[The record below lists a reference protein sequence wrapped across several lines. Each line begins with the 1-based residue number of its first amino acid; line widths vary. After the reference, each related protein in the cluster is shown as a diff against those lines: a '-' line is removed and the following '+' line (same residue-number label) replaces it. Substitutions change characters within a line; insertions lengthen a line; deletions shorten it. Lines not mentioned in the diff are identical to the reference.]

1 MPGNRRYFIGASLST
16 LVVNG
21 SMCVNF
27 TRLNLSQYH
36 GYGITPQSPR
46 GISKQGYWMT
56 VDFFALY
63 PASRVAWIK
72 PVALLVAAIVGG
84 CAAPP
89 SQPEAAQDVA
99 VPGQWSNAT
108 PTRLA
113 VEQAPALAQ
122 WWQWFNDPTLTALVS
137 QALQANA
144 DVRTARAVLLQSR
157 ALRDG
162 KVAGLGPNVG
172 LSASAQRSRSGG
184 NDATD
189 SFQTGF
195 DASWEPDVFGGQHS
209 AVNAAEA
216 DAQAA
221 LSNLAQVQVSLA
233 AEVAVTYIDLRALQA
248 RLAIARSNL
257 SAQMETLQITRWRA
271 QAGLAS
277 SLDVEQAVAAS
288 EQTSAQIPS
297 LLTGLAQ
304 DVSSLAVLTGQLQA
318 PLQLSLTADATRVG
332 VTPQAPQSLAIAFP
346 AQTLRQRPDV
356 SASEYRVTAA
366 LARLAQADAARYP
379 SFQISGSLGL
389 RSLTL
394 GALTNGASVAQSL
407 LAGIS
412 IPLFDG
418 GAARALVRAQE
429 AALEQT
435 RLAYQSTVLKALK
448 DVEDALVG
456 LQGNTERLTRL
467 QTAAG
472 AATNAELLARQR
484 YSSGLIDFRTVLDTQ
499 RTLLATQD
507 AVETTRASLSADH
520 VRLYKAL
527 GGGWTPE
534 AATTTP

>member
-1 MPGNRRYFIGASLST
+1 MT
-16 LVVNG
+16 LN
-21 SMCVNF
+21 
-27 TRLNLSQYH
+27 H
-36 GYGITPQSPR
+36 
-46 GISKQGYWMT
+46 
-56 VDFFALY
+56 FARY
-63 PASRVAWIK
+63 PASFTVWRT
-72 PVALLVAAIVGG
+72 PMALLIAAMVGA
-84 CAAPP
+84 CAAPQ
-89 SQPEAAQDVA
+89 SQPANKLDAPVPERWSAATSTDKGAEQ
-99 VPGQWSNAT
+99 G
-108 PTRLA
+108 
-113 VEQAPALAQ
+113 VELTQ
-122 WWQWFNDPTLTALVS
+122 WWQRFNDPTLTALVS
-137 QALQANA
+137 QALQANS
-144 DVRTARAVLLQSR
+144 DVRTARAVLQQSR

-162 KVAGLGPNVG
+162 RAAGLGPNVG
-172 LSASAQRSRSGG
+172 VSASAQRSRSGG
-184 NDATD
+184 NDAND

-216 DAQAA
+216 DAQVA
-221 LSNLAQVQVSLA
+221 LANLAQVQVSLA

-248 RLAIARSNL
+248 RLVIARSNL
-257 SAQMETLQITRWRA
+257 SAQTQTLQITRWRA

-318 PLQLSLTADATRVG
+318 PLQGSLSADAARVG

-356 SASEYRVTAA
+356 SAAEYRVTAA
-366 LARLAQADAARYP
+366 LARVAQADAARYP

-407 LAGIS
+407 LAGVS

-418 GAARALVRAQE
+418 GADRAQVRAQE

-448 DVEDALVG
+448 DVEDALVS

-467 QTAAG
+467 QAAAG
-472 AATNAELLARQR
+472 AAANADLLARQR
-484 YSSGLIDFRTVLDTQ
+484 YASGLIDFRTVLDTQ